1 MTQGRV
7 LDSLK
12 NNPLRKELIHHRFFS
27 EIKSGQLT
35 RNDVAIFL
43 GQWWHPLHYFPN
55 FLSRSISV
63 VPWLETK
70 TAICAIL
77 SEELGEGDCDRGDG
91 AGLDDREQGPP
102 VEEAG
107 ERRESLAQEH
117 VLATRI
123 GHHRGELRVR
133 QRAGDGHRAGHQPH
147 HQQGAGPPLA
157 HLAADVGGHDEDAR
171 TDHRAHHQGHGR
183 QRADAAD
190 EFRGG

>member
-77 SEELGEGDCDRGDG
+77 SEELGEGNAAMAHERIYLETMAA
-91 AGLDDREQGPP
+91 AGFSQQE
-102 VEEAG
+102 VAEA
-107 ERRESLAQEH
+107 
-117 VLATRI
+117 
-123 GHHRGELRVR
+123 
-133 QRAGDGHRAGHQPH
+133 
-147 HQQGAGPPLA
+147 PPLESTA
-157 HLAADVGGHDEDAR
+157 QTYSGI
-171 TDHRAHHQGHGR
+171 
-183 QRADAAD
+183 
-190 EFRGG
+190 